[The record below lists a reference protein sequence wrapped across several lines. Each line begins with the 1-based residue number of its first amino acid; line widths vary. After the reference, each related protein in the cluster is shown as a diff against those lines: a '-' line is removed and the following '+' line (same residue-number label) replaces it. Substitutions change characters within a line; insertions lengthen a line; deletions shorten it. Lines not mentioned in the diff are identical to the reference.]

1 MISKWRVYS
10 NPIYTDKGIK
20 VKYGIC
26 RTMDES
32 GNRQTSIEMY
42 DTYQEAKT
50 VADLMNNK
58 AEG

>member
-1 MISKWRVYS
+1 MISEWRVYS
-10 NPIYTDKGIK
+10 NPMQTDKGIK
-20 VKYGIC
+20 IKYGIC

-32 GNRQTSIEMY
+32 GNRQTAIEMY
-42 DTYQEAKT
+42 DTYQEAKA

>member
-10 NPIYTDKGIK
+10 NPINTDKGIK

-26 RTMDES
+26 RTRDES
-32 GNRQTSIEMY
+32 GILQTAIEMY

-58 AEG
+58 AEE